1 VAPTPTPTPNEY
13 SELNQSTLNTKSIPT
28 YINGSNFLY
37 SEELERMKAHQR
49 QRRRKAKRT
58 ATYMG
63 AERIYEQQRMQGYE
77 DTDGLSQQTTQIFD
91 TINTY
96 NIKIRK

>member
-1 VAPTPTPTPNEY
+1 VATTPTPNDD
-13 SELNQSTLNTKSIPT
+13 SELNQSTLNTKINT

-37 SEELERMKAHQR
+37 SGKKNESTPETKEGKKQR
-49 QRRRKAKRT
+49 EQLLIW
-58 ATYMG
+58 G